1 MRNWCHQLGHDVVA
15 AGRRRTNSGAIG
27 ATIGPVNAAERA
39 DGTDMGK
46 ASKGKED
53 FSRREKI
60 AAQRAAAKRAE
71 QRRNGL
77 FIAGGAVIVVIA
89 VVVAFIV
96 VKTNKSTGSTPT
108 ASASVSGAPTGSAL
122 TSVVNTVTSVPTSAT
137 DAVGNGGV
145 TGPQTISPA
154 GPSLTSSGKPEL
166 LYIGAEY
173 CPYCAAERWGM
184 VVALSR
190 FGTFS
195 GLAPMRSS
203 SIDQYPNTATWTFA
217 HSTYTSSY
225 LSFSPV
231 EMYTNI
237 PLSSGQGYTTLQTPT
252 SAQNAL
258 FAKYDAPPYVQSTSD
273 DESYPFLD
281 FANKYVI
288 VGSSYSPQVLSGLTW
303 SQIASDLSSSS
314 SAVAKAVNGTANYI
328 TATICKLTG
337 NQPATAC
344 TSAVQSL
351 ESSIK

>member
-1 MRNWCHQLGHDVVA
+1 
-15 AGRRRTNSGAIG
+15 
-27 ATIGPVNAAERA
+27 
-39 DGTDMGK
+39 MGK

-60 AAQRAAAKRAE
+60 AAQRAAVKRAE

-77 FIAGGAVIVVIA
+77 LIAGGAVIVVIA
-89 VVVAFIV
+89 VVVTFIV
-96 VKTNKSTGSTPT
+96 VKTNKSPSTPS
-108 ASASVSGAPTGSAL
+108 ASATISGAPTGSAL
-122 TSVVNTVTSVPTSAT
+122 TSVVNTITNVPTSVT
-137 DAVGNGGV
+137 DAVGNGGA
-145 TGPQTISPA
+145 TKPQTISPA
-154 GPSLTSSGKPEL
+154 GASLTSGGKPDI

-184 VVALSR
+184 IVALSR

-203 SIDQYPNTATWTFA
+203 SIDDYPNTATWTFA

-225 LSFSPV
+225 VSFSPV
-231 EMYTNI
+231 EMFTNI

-252 SAQNAL
+252 TAQNAL

-273 DESYPFLD
+273 SESYPFVD

-288 VGSSYSPQVLSGLTW
+288 VGASYSPQVLSGLTW
-303 SQIASDLSSSS
+303 NQIASDLSSSS
-314 SAVAKAVNGTANYI
+314 SAVAKGINGTANYF
-328 TATICKLTG
+328 TATICKLTN

-344 TSAVQSL
+344 TSAVQAL
-351 ESSIK
+351 EASV

>member
-1 MRNWCHQLGHDVVA
+1 
-15 AGRRRTNSGAIG
+15 
-27 ATIGPVNAAERA
+27 
-39 DGTDMGK
+39 MGK

-60 AAQRAAAKRAE
+60 AAQRAAVKRAE

-77 FIAGGAVIVVIA
+77 LIAGGAVIVVIA
-89 VVVAFIV
+89 VVVTFIV
-96 VKTNKSTGSTPT
+96 VKTNKSPSTPS
-108 ASASVSGAPTGSAL
+108 ASATISGAPTGSAL
-122 TSVVNTVTSVPTSAT
+122 TSVINTITNVPTSVT
-137 DAVGNGGV
+137 DAVGNGGA
-145 TGPQTISPA
+145 TKPQTISPA
-154 GPSLTSSGKPEL
+154 GASLTSGGKPDL

-184 VVALSR
+184 IVALSR

-203 SIDQYPNTATWTFA
+203 SSDTYPSTATWTFA
-217 HSTYTSSY
+217 HSTYTSNY

-231 EMYTNI
+231 EMFTNI
-237 PLSSGQGYTTLQTPT
+237 PSGQGYTTLQTPT
-252 SAQNAL
+252 TAQNAL
-258 FAKYDAPPYVQSTSD
+258 FAKYDAPPYVQSTQY

-288 VGSSYSPQVLSGLTW
+288 IGSSYSPQVLAGLTW
-303 SQIASDLSSSS
+303 SEISNDLTNSS
-314 SAVAKAVNGTANYI
+314 SAVAKGINGTANYI
-328 TATICKLTG
+328 TATICKLTN

-351 ESSIK
+351 EASV